1 MAEHLAGRQLAL
13 IKLATD
19 DDSLRVTVVRA
30 ADAEDFMERLA
41 QAHISAWNYSAN

>member
-1 MAEHLAGRQLAL
+1 
-13 IKLATD
+13 
-19 DDSLRVTVVRA
+19 VTVVRA